1 MWAGELHQ
9 ILSQDK
15 HPSYSAEFYSSYIN
29 ILLGVF
35 YSVCRD
41 LRELRHLVGS
51 LNLSESL
58 VIVWISLMALLPP
71 RFKAALN
78 FSKFC
83 EPLLEGKGK

>member
-1 MWAGELHQ
+1 MILYILCAGELHQ

-15 HPSYSAEFYSSYIN
+15 HPSYSAELYSSYIS

-58 VIVWISLMALLPP
+58 VIVWISLMTPFPP
-71 RFKAALN
+71 SFQGCAQLFKVL
-78 FSKFC
+78 
-83 EPLLEGKGK
+83 

>member
-1 MWAGELHQ
+1 MQAFDFLFLNELTLFILRAGELHQ
-9 ILSQDK
+9 ILSRDK

-51 LNLSESL
+51 LNLSASL
-58 VIVWISLMALLPP
+58 LI
-71 RFKAALN
+71 F
-78 FSKFC
+78 
-83 EPLLEGKGK
+83 